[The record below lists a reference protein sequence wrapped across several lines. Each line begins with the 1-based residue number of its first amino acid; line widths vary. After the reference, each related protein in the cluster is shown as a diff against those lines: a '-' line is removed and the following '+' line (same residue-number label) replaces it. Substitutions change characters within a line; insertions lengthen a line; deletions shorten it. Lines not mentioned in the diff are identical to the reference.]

1 MPLLLAALAA
11 APPAPAPAPAPTR
24 AVPTAPLSRLIGDMD
39 YPAAALR
46 AEEQGNVRVAL
57 DVAADGRVTG
67 CTVVESSRSA
77 TLDSATCRILTARAR
92 FTPARDAAGEPTT
105 DRFET
110 ALAWRLNAPQVP
122 PAIDDAMRAW
132 TDCVGPGMVAG
143 VTDLSRSAQAAADKA
158 FAPCVAQENFMLA
171 TIGKDMKGPWSAEDQ
186 RATLRAAVLARIEA
200 GRAAR
205 KH

>member
-1 MPLLLAALAA
+1 MLMPLLLAALAA
-11 APPAPAPAPAPTR
+11 APAAPGPSR

-46 AEEQGNVRVAL
+46 AEEQGNVRVTL
-57 DVAADGRVTG
+57 EVAANGRVTG

-77 TLDSATCRILTARAR
+77 TLDSTTCRILTARAR
-92 FTPARDAAGEPTT
+92 FTPARNAAGEPTT
-105 DRFET
+105 DRIET
-110 ALAWRLNAPQVP
+110 ALAWRMTKPQVP

-143 VTDLSRSAQAAADKA
+143 VTDLSRSARAAADRA
-158 FAPCVAQENFMLA
+158 FAPCVTQENVMLD
-171 TIGKDMKGPWSAEDQ
+171 TIGKDMKEPWSAADQ

-205 KH
+205 KR